1 MLTPKLQEALLA
13 AFHAP
18 GVTLNR
24 CCAGYFDGSR
34 GAQSP
39 KVTVRTANALV
50 DADLA
55 VYNDPV
61 IPSCLTLTPAGIEAG
76 RSAERAAA

>member
-24 CCAGYFDGSR
+24 CCGGFFDASK

-39 KVTVRTANALV
+39 KVTMRTCNALV
-50 DADLA
+50 EGGMA
-55 VYNDPV
+55 VYNNPD
-61 IPSCLTLTPAGIEAG
+61 IPSCVTLTPDGIQIA
-76 RSAERAAA
+76 RDALRAAA